1 MKRITFLIVL
11 LVACL
16 GFATEAMAAPKKV
29 AVYTTGQISSTDK
42 SIINS
47 AVIGRLSES
56 KDYTAFER
64 NEAFMDAL
72 NSEQDYQVSGE
83 VPEKEIRKVGERL
96 GVDYVIIV
104 NTEINDN
111 DQCHM
116 AARLIELTSGKI
128 VKSVNLKRKYTD
140 ADVLSNMA
148 NNIAYRLINKKSK

>member
-1 MKRITFLIVL
+1 MKRIIFFIVL

-16 GFATEAMAAPKKV
+16 GFATESMASPKKV
-29 AVYTTGQISSTDK
+29 AVYTTGQVSSPDK

-96 GVDYVIIV
+96 GVDYVIVV
-104 NTEINDN
+104 NTEISDDN
-111 DQCHM
+111 KCHM
-116 AARLIELTSGKI
+116 TARLIELSSGKI
-128 VKSVNLKRKYTD
+128 IKSVNLKRKFTD
-140 ADVLSNMA
+140 SDVISNMA
-148 NNIAYRLINKKSK
+148 NNIAYRLLNLKSK